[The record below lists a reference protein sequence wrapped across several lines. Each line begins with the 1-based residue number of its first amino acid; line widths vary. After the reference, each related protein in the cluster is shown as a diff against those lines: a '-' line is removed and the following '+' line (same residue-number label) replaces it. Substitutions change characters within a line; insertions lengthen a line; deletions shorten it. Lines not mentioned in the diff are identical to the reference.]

1 MKKRIRKKR
10 GELPVNSK
18 HIYYVLIAESEYDES
33 FVYLFRN
40 YRDFAKKKN
49 KIESRCKSIA
59 AEFDCR
65 WPYSLAYDCVSLS
78 SFREEQLDILIDERL
93 DACEKYYSASFTD
106 VDPIVDDMLFLMIGG
121 MQYEKYYCPR

>member
-18 HIYYVLIAESEYDES
+18 HIYYVLIAENEYDES
-33 FVYLFRN
+33 FIYLFRN
-40 YRDFAKKKN
+40 YRDFTKKKN

-65 WPYSLAYDCVSLS
+65 WPYRIIYDCMSLS
-78 SFREEQLDILIDERL
+78 SFREEQLDILIDENF
-93 DACEKYYSASFTD
+93 DACEKLYSAPSTG
-106 VDPIVDDMLFLMIGG
+106 VDSMPNDYLF
-121 MQYEKYYCPR
+121 

>member
-18 HIYYVLIAESEYDES
+18 HIYYVLIAENECGDDS
-33 FVYLFRN
+33 FIYLFRN

-59 AEFDCR
+59 AEFDCL

-78 SFREEQLDILIDERL
+78 SFREEQLDILIDENL
-93 DACEKYYSASFTD
+93 DACEKYYSASLTGIEPTF
-106 VDPIVDDMLFLMIGG
+106 DDYLF
-121 MQYEKYYCPR
+121 

>member
-18 HIYYVLIAESEYDES
+18 HIYYVLIAEKDYDDDS
-33 FVYLFRN
+33 FIYLFRN

-49 KIESRCKSIA
+49 KIESRCKSIV

-65 WPYSLAYDCVSLS
+65 WPYSLTYDCMSLS
-78 SFREEQLDILIDERL
+78 SFREEQLDILIDEDL
-93 DACEKYYSASFTD
+93 DACEKLYSASFTGIE
-106 VDPIVDDMLFLMIGG
+106 PTFDDALF
-121 MQYEKYYCPR
+121 